1 MNDKII
7 NQAINEINLK
17 KQQALETYNNHIEE
31 IEKKI
36 PEITILHNK
45 LNSVGREIIAVSMGN
60 HMDLKSK
67 IDEIRNTNQQIQSRI
82 EQLLTINGYDKD
94 YLKIKYSCPLC
105 KDTGF
110 KKDAQGL
117 ELNEYCDCL
126 LSMVKNLTAKQ
137 INQNLDINRF
147 TFENFDLNKST
158 RINTSQSQY
167 NDTSVNLYEHMRKN
181 IDFLKNYCNT
191 FQSNSPSILIYG
203 KTGLGKTHISMAI
216 ANELIKKGF
225 SVIYKS
231 AGDLFSQIADENFN
245 YNYGKSSNKETL
257 DAILSVD
264 LLIIDDLGTEMENNR
279 LYKSILYSIL
289 NTRYLKMLP
298 ILINTNCNLI
308 DLNQRYDERILSRI
322 LSYKNIE
329 FLGRDYREVQG
340 LQTNSLQQKFVNLKE
355 ENKID
360 GYC

>member
-1 MNDKII
+1 MNNKII
-7 NQAINEINLK
+7 NQAISEINLK
-17 KQQALETYNNHIEE
+17 KQKAIETYNNHIEE
-31 IEKKI
+31 VENKI
-36 PEITILHNK
+36 PEIAILRSK
-45 LNSVGREIIAVSMGN
+45 LNSVGKEIVAVSMGN
-60 HMDLKSK
+60 QMGLKSK
-67 IDEIRNTNQQIQSRI
+67 IDEIRNTNQQIQNRI
-82 EQLLTINGYDKD
+82 EQLLTLNGYDKD
-94 YLKIKYSCPLC
+94 YLKVKYSCPLC

-126 LSMVKNLTAKQ
+126 ISMAKILTAKQ

-158 RINTSQSQY
+158 RIDMPKYT
-167 NDTSVNLYEHMRKN
+167 DTSINLHEHMRKN
-181 IDFLKNYCNT
+181 IEFLKDYCNN
-191 FQSNSPSILIYG
+191 FQITSPSILIYG

-231 AGDLFSQIADENFN
+231 SGDLFSQIADENFS
-245 YNYGKSSNKETL
+245 YNHENSANRETL

-279 LYKSILYSIL
+279 FYKSILYNIL

-298 ILINTNCNLI
+298 ILINTNCNLM

-340 LQTNSLQQKFVNLKE
+340 LQTNTLQQKFVHLKE
-355 ENKID
+355 EHQID
-360 GYC
+360 GYY